1 MINQDSVQNRGQ
13 QLIFKSNSAANKSWP
28 KNATPTTKR
37 LAREL
42 GRVVDVSKAVA
53 VIESEELLVVFG
65 RQALSVLQ
73 FR

>member
-1 MINQDSVQNRGQ
+1 MINQDSNQNRGQ
-13 QLIFKSNSAANKSWP
+13 RLIFKSKSAANKSWP
-28 KNATPTTKR
+28 KNANPATKR

-53 VIESEELLVVFG
+53 VIESEELLAVFG
-65 RQALSVLQ
+65 RQAHSALQ